1 MSPFPRPSLELMEQV
16 ARDPRFRALTTI
28 PLLAPPTALVLLAA
42 YLLYGT
48 SIALYFAG
56 APYLLVLPLGA
67 IAVYW
72 SFTPLHDSVHRAVSR
87 HPGLNDVV
95 GFLGCFLLLPGIT
108 ARVYRFLHLE
118 HHRNTGDADRDP
130 DERFVSWSGWRF
142 VYSLTL
148 VDVIWTAWY
157 VRRWSS
163 RPRTERFE
171 FAAGLTFY
179 LSLHIAFLLSPY
191 ATEFLLL
198 FVLPQRL
205 GLFITAYLFAHI
217 QHPEGVLQSEHPFQS
232 TVMITESPGMRLL
245 MLGQNQHLM
254 HHLYP
259 SVPFYRYDRVYR
271 TGREIFEAQSLVRR
285 GLFRAAQ
292 PNLAQ
297 PRPQQL
303 TARVLS
309 VQEAGLHIRRYEL
322 VPEPGHSFPSF
333 SAGSH
338 IDVRLTDEIVRQ
350 YSLINDPADR
360 DRYVIAVKREL
371 DGRGG
376 SQMMHDIVQPGAIL
390 TLGAPRNLF
399 PVDLDAQHTV
409 LLGGGIGLTPL
420 VSMAHALRRAG
431 RSFALHVCARSTQ
444 DMPLQ
449 AELDA
454 AGIPYQFH
462 PDDAD
467 RLDPATV
474 LMPYTPGRRLMLC
487 GPTGFMAWV
496 LEAGRALDWPDHAM
510 RTESFSQIDPG
521 AHAKPFEVQ
530 LARSG
535 TTLYIPA
542 DRSIL
547 DVMRE
552 AKVGVPSNC
561 TRGICGACQCRV
573 LAGTPDHRDVFLV
586 PEEHAKNET
595 MLVCVSRARGDAPL
609 VLDV

>member
-16 ARDPRFRALTTI
+16 ARDPRFRTLTTI
-28 PLLAPPTALVLLAA
+28 PFLALPTALVLVAA
-42 YLLYGT
+42 YLLYGI
-48 SIALYFAG
+48 SIALYLVG
-56 APYLLVLPLGA
+56 APYVLVLILGG

-118 HHRNTGDADRDP
+118 HHRNTGDADHDP
-130 DERFVSWSGWRF
+130 DERFVSWNGWRF

-148 VDVIWTAWY
+148 VDVIWTVWY

-163 RPRTERFE
+163 RPRAERLE
-171 FAAGLTFY
+171 FAAGLAFY
-179 LSLHIAFLLSPY
+179 VGLHVTFLLSPY
-191 ATEFLLL
+191 AIEFLLL

-217 QHPEGVLQSEHPFQS
+217 QHPEGVLQREHPFQS
-232 TVMITESPGMRLL
+232 TVMINESLGMRVL

-271 TGREIFEAQSLVRR
+271 TGRRLFESQSLVRR
-285 GLFRAAQ
+285 SLFRATQ
-292 PNLAQ
+292 PTLPQ
-297 PRPQQL
+297 PKPEQL
-303 TARVLS
+303 NARVAS

-322 VPEPGHSFPSF
+322 VPQPGESFPAF

-338 IDVRLTDEIVRQ
+338 IDVHLTDEIVRQ
-350 YSLINDPADR
+350 YSLTNDPADR
-360 DRYVIAVKREL
+360 DRYVIAVKREI

-376 SQMMHDIVQPGAIL
+376 SNLIHDTLHPGA
-390 TLGAPRNLF
+390 TLVVGSPRNLF
-399 PVDLDAQHTV
+399 PLDLDAQHTV
-409 LLGGGIGLTPL
+409 LIGGGIGVTPL
-420 VSMAHALRRAG
+420 LSMAHALRRG
-431 RSFALHVCARSTQ
+431 GCDFELHVCARSAKQ
-444 DMPLQ
+444 MPLR
-449 AELDA
+449 AELDT
-454 AGIPYQFH
+454 AGIPFRLH

-467 RLDPATV
+467 RFDPEEA
-474 LMPYTPGRRLMLC
+474 LEPYTSGRRLMLC
-487 GPTGFMAWV
+487 GPSGFMAWV
-496 LEAGRALDWPDHAM
+496 LDAGRTLGWPDHAM
-510 RTESFSQIDPG
+510 RTESFSQTDLG
-521 AHAKPFEVQ
+521 TEAKAFEVQ

-535 TTLYIPA
+535 KTLHIPA

-561 TRGICGACQCRV
+561 TQGICGACQCRV
-573 LAGTPDHRDVFLV
+573 LAGTPDHRDVFLSS
-586 PEEHAKNET
+586 EEHKKSDT
-595 MLVCVSRARGDAPL
+595 MLVCVSRARGDTPL